1 MKKTIR
7 KFAPAMLVLVALAT
21 LSFMAK
27 DGVTLR
33 LRPQQDKTQ
42 TVTTKANMMTMMEVQ
57 GQTMN
62 MSQNMET
69 RQTFTPK
76 EVTDANSVVE
86 TQIEAIKMTISQMGM
101 KLEYDS
107 EHPEKTS
114 PMLAGQTKDIEAR
127 LHNPTTLTYDALGKL
142 LGDSIDL
149 SSRQLGVI
157 IELPE
162 KEIAVGSTWTSTSSQ
177 ETNGLDVTADH
188 RHFEKERRR
197 ERFRHYQRQNRRHQ
211 RHLHWHCQHQPADG
225 HGDEQ
230 QHKAEYFHD
239 CKRARHEHPDD
250 HCGHHYDGGQVIVSR
265 RTRRT
270 LGNKKP
276 AECPLV
282 FCLRFGL

>member
-27 DGVTLR
+27 DGVMLR
-33 LRPQQDKTQ
+33 LRPQQGKTQ
-42 TVTTKANMMTMMEVQ
+42 TITTKANMITMMEVQ

-69 RQTFTPK
+69 RQTFTAK
-76 EVTDANSVVE
+76 EVTDAKAVVE

-127 LHNPTTLTYDALGKL
+127 LHKATTLTYDALGKL
-142 LGDSIDL
+142 VGDSIDL
-149 SSRQLGVI
+149 SSKQLGVI

-162 KEIAVGSTWTSTSSQ
+162 EEIAVGSTWTSTTSQ
-177 ETNGLDVTADH
+177 ETSGLDVNVELTYTVTAISKKSVDVNVAGNI
-188 RHFEKERRR
+188 KGKADDISGT
-197 ERFRHYQRQNRRHQ
+197 YTGTASINPQTGMVTSSSIKQNISMT
-211 RHLHWHCQHQPADG
+211 AN
-225 HGDEQ
+225 EQ
-230 QHKAEYFHD
+230 GMSI
-239 CKRARHEHPDD
+239 PMT
-250 HCGHHYDGGQVIVSR
+250 IVG
-265 RTRRT
+265 TT
-270 LGNKKP
+270 TMEVK
-276 AECPLV
+276 
-282 FCLRFGL
+282 